1 MKMFSAPA
9 ALTPSAWVLAAVSLG
24 VNLAGTGVVS
34 GQEYPNKTVRILA
47 AGAGSGGDFT
57 ARLLAPGLAQ
67 GLGQT
72 VIVDNRPG
80 SLPAS
85 DAASKS
91 PPDGYTLLVNGASL
105 WVIPLVQKVP
115 YDVVR
120 DFAPISLVERGIL
133 TVAVHPSLPV
143 KSIKDLIALAK
154 AKPGQLNYASGA
166 PGGPTHLAM
175 ELLKS
180 MAGVNIVGVPYKGTT
195 PAVTALITGEVQLT
209 VVDAFLVTPHA
220 KSGKMRALAITS
232 PEPSA
237 LAPGLPTVAAAGF
250 PGYEATPMTGI
261 LAPAKTPAAIINRL
275 NQEVVRVLNRP
286 EVKERFFNT
295 GVEIIGSTPE
305 QFASTL
311 KSEIAKASKIISDAG
326 IKAD

>member
-1 MKMFSAPA
+1 MLVPH
-9 ALTPSAWVLAAVSLG
+9 L
-24 VNLAGTGVVS
+24 VVS
-34 GQEYPNKTVRILA
+34 ILAIGVAFLGADAASAQDYPSKTIRILA

-57 ARLLAPGLAQ
+57 ARLIAPGLAA
-67 GLGQT
+67 GLGQP
-72 VIVDNRPG
+72 VIVDNRAG

-85 DAASKS
+85 EAASKS

-120 DFAPISLVERGIL
+120 DFSPISLVERGIL
-133 TVAVHPSLPV
+133 TIAVHPSLPV
-143 KSIKDLIALAK
+143 KSIKELIALAK
-154 AKPGQLNYASGA
+154 AKPGELNYASGA
-166 PGGPTHLAM
+166 PGGPTHIAT
-175 ELLKS
+175 ELFKS
-180 MAGVNIVGVPYKGTT
+180 MAGVNIVAVPYKGTT
-195 PAVTALITGEVQLT
+195 PAVTALITGEVQMT
-209 VVDAFLVTPHA
+209 IVDAFLVTPHV
-220 KSGKMRALAITS
+220 KSGKMRALAVTS
-232 PEPSA
+232 LEPSA
-237 LAPGLPTVAAAGF
+237 LAPGLPTVAAAGL

-295 GVEIIGSTPE
+295 GVGVIGSTPE
-305 QFASTL
+305 QFAATL
-311 KSEIAKASKIISDAG
+311 KSEIAKAGKIIRDAG